1 MDNDDATNPAEP
13 QSPSRRSFLTGVTGA
28 GVTAV
33 GLVGA
38 GVAIRGMG
46 KEPTADDLVAPGANS
61 LSEFTLQVNGKSINV
76 SVPDHRSLLLVLR
89 EDLGLTGTKK
99 GCNLG
104 ECGACTVLED
114 GHPIYACLKLAKDAM
129 GKQITTIEGLEK
141 DGRLH
146 PVQQAFMD
154 RVGSQCGFCSPG
166 MIMSGAALL
175 NENPNPTPEQVRMAI
190 SGVICRCGN
199 YPHEVEAILAA
210 ARAGGGGAG
219 VNAALGGVVAL
230 PLAPGRNKPYPRRE
244 PDPAAEIHRDASS
257 QTLAALQRPTRPID
271 AYPKATGRARYAGD
285 IGFHP
290 DDPVK
295 KPLFAK
301 AVRCPHAHASVVR
314 IDDRRARALPG
325 VRGIVTARDVEA
337 AKRADRTFISGRCR
351 FVGETVAVVAA
362 DTQDIAQQALEL
374 IDVQWDVRPIYP
386 DVEENL
392 RRDNREVH
400 AAGSVCGFGGP
411 QPADVPTWE
420 ARVGKLDAGFAE
432 ADLIVEGRYVTS
444 RQVTLPIETHVCV
457 AMWKGDDLHLWD
469 AQQSVFAARTILA
482 DTLKMPPER
491 VHVYADYVGGGFG
504 GKCLDYPDEDLYQL
518 YAAMLAKQTGQ
529 PVRYEYTLNEEI
541 GAGDSR
547 HPFIFETKWGV
558 KWDGTITA
566 QYWKVIADTGA
577 YASSGPAVIL
587 IACQR
592 LVGTYRTPNYT
603 VEAYGVY
610 TNNQVGGEFRRFGG
624 LQATFAQEL
633 HADKVA
639 QQLGINPLEF
649 RLKNTKRPG
658 DLINNDHPYGPADVD
673 ATVRKAAERIGWDRW
688 QPPAAKTGL
697 VRRGLGM
704 MQGPM
709 PSGRDPSD
717 GLVWIDRNGTVHV
730 RLGTGNLGNL
740 AHTGMAVIVSEVLGI
755 AVDQLDVTWA
765 NTDRD
770 AWTFVTDASRSCH
783 CDGKAVYNAAKD
795 CVRQLVALGARQLG
809 ASESQLEVRDGVVGR
824 RGEGGGVDFRTLART
839 ATPRTDFHPFWEPQD
854 RNPALDQA
862 TGKMDPKPP
871 MEVNESTAALAK
883 KLLAE
888 GGGIVGLG
896 RYVFDLGTNA
906 WGSCFA
912 EVEVD
917 MRTGQVD
924 VLRLVVAHEIGRV
937 LYPAGAEAQIHGGA
951 MQGLGFAM
959 TEDLVLDKES
969 RVPVNASYYEY
980 RPPTALDY
988 PEIVPIL
995 IEAPAKSGPFGAK
1008 GLGESPVMGPAPA
1021 IGNAILNAT
1030 GVLVSELPFTWD
1042 RIHGALKAAG
1052 KLAVGELRT

>member
-1 MDNDDATNPAEP
+1 VA
-13 QSPSRRSFLTGVTGA
+13 GV
-28 GVTAV
+28 GVTAA
-33 GLVGA
+33 GIAGA
-38 GVAIRGMG
+38 GLAIREAT
-46 KEPTADDLVAPGANS
+46 KEPTAADLDAPRTDS
-61 LSEFTLQVNGKSINV
+61 LSDNTLHINGNTVHV
-76 SVPDHRSLLLVLR
+76 SCPDHRSLLLVLR

-114 GHPIYACLKLAKDAM
+114 GRPIYACLQLAKDAV

-141 DGRLH
+141 GGRLH

-154 RVGSQCGFCSPG
+154 HAGSQCGFCSPA

-175 NENPNPTPEQVRMAI
+175 MENPSPTPEQVRMAI
-190 SGVICRCGN
+190 SGVVCRCGN
-199 YPHEVEAILAA
+199 YPHEVQAILAA
-210 ARAGGGGAG
+210 AKLGPGSGGAASAG
-219 VNAALGGVVAL
+219 AATTAL
-230 PLAPGRNKPYPRRE
+230 PVAPGRNKPYPRRE
-244 PDPAAEIHRDASS
+244 PDPPVEIHRDAGSEA
-257 QTLAALQRPTRPID
+257 LGALQRSIHPID
-271 AYPKATGRARYAGD
+271 AYPKATGHARYAGD

-290 DDPVK
+290 DDPVRQ
-295 KPLFAK
+295 PLFAK
-301 AVRCPHAHASVVR
+301 AVRCPHAHATVVR

-325 VRGIVTARDVEA
+325 FRGIVTWRDVEG

-362 DTQDIAQQALEL
+362 DTQEIAQQALDL
-374 IDVQWDVRPIYP
+374 IDVRWDLRPIYP
-386 DVEENL
+386 DMEENL
-392 RRDNREVH
+392 RGDNREVH
-400 AAGSVCGFGGP
+400 AGGSVCGFGGP

-420 ARVGKLDAGFAE
+420 ARVGSLDAGFAQ
-432 ADLIVEGRYVTS
+432 ADVIIEGRYVTS
-444 RQVTLPIETHVCV
+444 RQVTLPIETHTCI
-457 AMWKGDDLHLWD
+457 ATWKGEDLHVWD
-469 AQQSVFAARTILA
+469 SQQSVFAARAILA
-482 DTLKMPPER
+482 DTLGMPPER

-518 YAAMLAKQTGQ
+518 YAAVLSKQTGR

-547 HPFIFETKWGV
+547 HPFIFQTRWGV

-577 YASSGPAVIL
+577 YASSGPAVVL

-592 LVGTYRTPNYT
+592 LVGSYRTPNYT

-610 TNNQVGGEFRRFGG
+610 TNNQVGGEFRGFGG
-624 LQATFAQEL
+624 LQATYAQEM

-639 QQLGINPLEF
+639 NQLGMNPLDF
-649 RLKNTKRPG
+649 RLKNSKRPG
-658 DLINNDHPYGPADVD
+658 DLINNDIPYGPADVD
-673 ATVRKAAERIGWDRW
+673 ATVRRAAERIGWDRW
-688 QPPAAKTGL
+688 ILPSKKTGL

-717 GLVWIDRNGTVHV
+717 GLVWIDRDGTVHL

-740 AHTGMAVIVSEVLGI
+740 AHTGIASVVSEVLGVP
-755 AVDQLDVTWA
+755 VDQMDVTWA

-783 CDGKAVYNAAKD
+783 CDGKAAYNAAKD
-795 CVRQLVALGARQLG
+795 CARQLLALGAQHLG
-809 ASESQLEVRDGVVGR
+809 VGEDRPEVRGGLVAR
-824 RGEGGGVDFRTLART
+824 RGENAGADFRTLARM
-839 ATPRTDFHPFWEPQD
+839 ATPRTDFRPYWEPQD
-854 RNPALDQA
+854 QNPLLDQA
-862 TGKMDPKPP
+862 TGKTDPKPP
-871 MEVNESTAALAK
+871 MAVTASTEALAK
-883 KLLAE
+883 RLLAD

-896 RYVFDLGTNA
+896 RYVYDLSTNA

-959 TEDLVLDKES
+959 TEDLVLDRDS

-995 IEAPAKSGPFGAK
+995 VEAPAKSGPFGAK
-1008 GLGESPVMGPAPA
+1008 GLGESPIFGPAPA
-1021 IGNAILNAT
+1021 IGNAIFNAT
-1030 GVLVSELPFTWD
+1030 GVQIPEIPYTWD
-1042 RIHGALKAAG
+1042 RVHHALMAAG
-1052 KLAVGELRT
+1052 KLATGELRT